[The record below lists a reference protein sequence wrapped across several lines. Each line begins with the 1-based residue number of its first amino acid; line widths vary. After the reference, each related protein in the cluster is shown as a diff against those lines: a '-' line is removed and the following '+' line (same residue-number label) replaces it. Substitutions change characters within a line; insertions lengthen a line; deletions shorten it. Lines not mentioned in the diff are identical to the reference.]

1 MVGMPAKVSESLLA
15 SIILSAFLSLCKPI
29 GRVMLEFA
37 FMNIVKIARN
47 EMTILPTS

>member
-1 MVGMPAKVSESLLA
+1 MSTNVSESLLA

-47 EMTILPTS
+47 EMNILPTS